1 MDKTALTAVLKE
13 KFGFDSFKPG
23 QAEVLEALTAGKN
36 ALAMLPTGGGKSL
49 IYQMMGNMRDGL
61 VIIVTP
67 LLSLMQDQVARLN
80 YAGEPKVVALNS
92 TLPQDARRTILR
104 SLDQYK
110 FLFVSPEMLGQTV
123 VQSALRK
130 VKINLLVVD
139 EAHTIVSWG
148 PDFRPDYLA
157 LPQVHKKL
165 GQPQLLLLTA
175 TATPKMMTDITV
187 PFGLPES
194 DWFIYRQSVDRPNI
208 YLHTETL
215 ANEGQKRERLADL
228 VRQLQGPGI
237 VYFSSRKLATSM
249 ADWLAENTGRRVA
262 AYHAGL
268 DTMSRYRIQQQFM
281 LGQIDVIAATSA
293 FGMGIDKDNV
303 RYVIHY
309 HLSNDLANYLQEI
322 GRAGRDGEQSA
333 AILLYVPGDENLQL
347 NMIDGTIPNREVVM
361 GYYDKRFGA
370 DEIGRDKANL
380 LDFYAK
386 QGMNPDEV
394 ATMFETRRQQRQQ
407 DLYNLV
413 NYAKSDAGLR
423 RQLLDHFGDDA
434 QSNDDAESVG
444 VVDWHPEELAL
455 VATEA
460 PTELA
465 GVTDWRTQVAKLFN
479 LG

>member
-36 ALAMLPTGGGKSL
+36 ILAMLPTGGGKSL

-413 NYAKSDAGLR
+413 NYAKSGAGLR

>member
-36 ALAMLPTGGGKSL
+36 TLAMLPTGGGKSL

-394 ATMFETRRQQRQQ
+394 ATVFETRRQQRQQ

>member
-36 ALAMLPTGGGKSL
+36 TLAMLPTGGGKSL

-104 SLDQYK
+104 GLNQYK

>member
-36 ALAMLPTGGGKSL
+36 TLAMLPTGGGKSL

-175 TATPKMMTDITV
+175 TATPKMMNDITV

-322 GRAGRDGEQSA
+322 GRAGRDGGQSA

-386 QGMNPDEV
+386 QGMNPDAVE
-394 ATMFETRRQQRQQ
+394 TMYEARRQQRQQ

-434 QSNDDAESVG
+434 KANDESESVG
-444 VVDWHPEELAL
+444 VVDWHPEQLDL
-455 VATEA
+455 VATEVPA
-460 PTELA
+460 ELA

>member
-36 ALAMLPTGGGKSL
+36 TLAMLPTGGGKSL

-215 ANEGQKRERLADL
+215 ANEGQKRDRLADL

-444 VVDWHPEELAL
+444 VVDWHPEKLAL

>member
-36 ALAMLPTGGGKSL
+36 TLAMLPTGGGKSL

-293 FGMGIDKDNV
+293 FGMGIDKENV

-333 AILLYVPGDENLQL
+333 AILLYVPGDETLQL

-386 QGMNPDEV
+386 EGMNPDEV

-444 VVDWHPEELAL
+444 VVDWHPEKLAL

>member
-36 ALAMLPTGGGKSL
+36 TLAMLPTGGGKSL

-194 DWFIYRQSVDRPNI
+194 GWFIYRQSVDRPNI

-444 VVDWHPEELAL
+444 VVDWHPEKLAL

>member
-36 ALAMLPTGGGKSL
+36 TLAMLPTGGGKSL

-249 ADWLAENTGRRVA
+249 ADRLAENTGRRVA

>member
-1 MDKTALTAVLKE
+1 MDKTALTAVLKK

-36 ALAMLPTGGGKSL
+36 TLAMLPTGGGKSL

-423 RQLLDHFGDDA
+423 RRLLDHFGDDA

>member
-36 ALAMLPTGGGKSL
+36 TLAMLPTGGGKSL

-333 AILLYVPGDENLQL
+333 AVLLYVPGDENLQL

>member
-36 ALAMLPTGGGKSL
+36 TLAMLPTGGGKSL

-293 FGMGIDKDNV
+293 FGMGIDKENV

-333 AILLYVPGDENLQL
+333 AILLYVPGDETLQL
-347 NMIDGTIPNREVVM
+347 NMIYGTIPNREVVM

-444 VVDWHPEELAL
+444 VVDWHPEKLAL

>member
-36 ALAMLPTGGGKSL
+36 TLAMLPTGGGKSL

-262 AYHAGL
+262 AYHAGI

>member
-36 ALAMLPTGGGKSL
+36 TLAMLPTGGGKSL

-361 GYYDKRFGA
+361 GYYDKRLRLRRCLKRA
-370 DEIGRDKANL
+370 VNNVNKICTISLITRSQT
-380 LDFYAK
+380 
-386 QGMNPDEV
+386 QGCD
-394 ATMFETRRQQRQQ
+394 
-407 DLYNLV
+407 V
-413 NYAKSDAGLR
+413 NYWITLAMMHSLTMMLSLLVSWIGTQKNSR
-423 RQLLDHFGDDA
+423 WWQLKRL
-434 QSNDDAESVG
+434 QN
-444 VVDWHPEELAL
+444 
-455 VATEA
+455 
-460 PTELA
+460 
-465 GVTDWRTQVAKLFN
+465 
-479 LG
+479 

>member
-36 ALAMLPTGGGKSL
+36 TLAMLPTGGGKSL

-80 YAGEPKVVALNS
+80 YAGESKVVALNS

-187 PFGLPES
+187 PFGLPEA

-215 ANEGQKRERLADL
+215 ANEGQKLERLADL

-394 ATMFETRRQQRQQ
+394 ATMFEARRQQRQQ

-434 QSNDDAESVG
+434 KSNDEAESVG
-444 VVDWHPEELAL
+444 VVDWHPENLSL

>member
-1 MDKTALTAVLKE
+1 MTAVLKE

>member
-36 ALAMLPTGGGKSL
+36 TLAMLPTGGGKSL

-215 ANEGQKRERLADL
+215 ANEGQKRERLDDL

-444 VVDWHPEELAL
+444 VVDWHPEKLAL

>member
-1 MDKTALTAVLKE
+1 MTAVLKE

-36 ALAMLPTGGGKSL
+36 TLAMLPTGGGKSL

-444 VVDWHPEELAL
+444 VVDWHPEKLAL

>member
-36 ALAMLPTGGGKSL
+36 TLAMLPTGGGKSL

>member
-36 ALAMLPTGGGKSL
+36 TLAMLPTGGGKSL

-322 GRAGRDGEQSA
+322 GRAGRDGEQSV

-444 VVDWHPEELAL
+444 VVDWHPEKLAL

>member
-36 ALAMLPTGGGKSL
+36 ILAMLPTGGGKSL

-281 LGQIDVIAATSA
+281 FGQIDVIAATSA

-413 NYAKSDAGLR
+413 NYAKSGAGLR

>member
-36 ALAMLPTGGGKSL
+36 TLAMLPTGGGKSL

-104 SLDQYK
+104 SLDQCK

>member
-36 ALAMLPTGGGKSL
+36 TLAMLPTGGGKSL

-215 ANEGQKRERLADL
+215 VNEGQKRERLADL

-281 LGQIDVIAATSA
+281 LGQIDIIAATSA

-386 QGMNPDEV
+386 KGMNPDEV

>member
-36 ALAMLPTGGGKSL
+36 TLAMLPTGGGKSL

-361 GYYDKRFGA
+361 GCYDKRFGA

-394 ATMFETRRQQRQQ
+394 ATMFETRHQQRQQ

>member
-1 MDKTALTAVLKE
+1 VDKTALTVVLKE

-36 ALAMLPTGGGKSL
+36 TLAMLPTGGGKSL

-444 VVDWHPEELAL
+444 VVDWHPEKLAL

>member
-36 ALAMLPTGGGKSL
+36 TLAMLPTGGGKSL

-293 FGMGIDKDNV
+293 FGMGIDKENV

-333 AILLYVPGDENLQL
+333 AILLYVPGDETLQL

-444 VVDWHPEELAL
+444 VVDWHPEKLAL

>member
-36 ALAMLPTGGGKSL
+36 TLAMLPTGGGKSL
-49 IYQMMGNMRDGL
+49 IYQMMVNMRDGL

>member
-36 ALAMLPTGGGKSL
+36 TLAMLPTGGGKSL

-215 ANEGQKRERLADL
+215 ANEGQKRQRLADL

-322 GRAGRDGEQSA
+322 GRAGRDGEQSV

-444 VVDWHPEELAL
+444 VVDWHPEKLAL

>member
-36 ALAMLPTGGGKSL
+36 TLAMLPTGGGKSL

-293 FGMGIDKDNV
+293 FGMGIDKENV

-465 GVTDWRTQVAKLFN
+465 GVTDWRTQVAKFFN

>member
-36 ALAMLPTGGGKSL
+36 TLAMLPTGGGKSL

-215 ANEGQKRERLADL
+215 VNEGQKRERLADL

-281 LGQIDVIAATSA
+281 LGQIDIIAATSA

-347 NMIDGTIPNREVVM
+347 NMIDGTIPHREVVM

>member
-36 ALAMLPTGGGKSL
+36 TLAMLPTGGGKSL

-215 ANEGQKRERLADL
+215 SNEGQKRERLADL

-444 VVDWHPEELAL
+444 VVDWHPEKLAL

>member
-1 MDKTALTAVLKE
+1 
-13 KFGFDSFKPG
+13 
-23 QAEVLEALTAGKN
+23 
-36 ALAMLPTGGGKSL
+36 MLPTGGGKSL

>member
-36 ALAMLPTGGGKSL
+36 TLAMLPTGGGKSL

-333 AILLYVPGDENLQL
+333 AILLYGPGDENLQL

>member
-36 ALAMLPTGGGKSL
+36 TLAMLPTGGGKSL

-380 LDFYAK
+380 LDFYTK

>member
-36 ALAMLPTGGGKSL
+36 TLAMLPTGGGKSL

-444 VVDWHPEELAL
+444 VVDWHPEKLAL

-465 GVTDWRTQVAKLFN
+465 GVTDWRTQVAKFFN

>member
-1 MDKTALTAVLKE
+1 MTAVLKE

-36 ALAMLPTGGGKSL
+36 TLAMLPTGGGKSL

-347 NMIDGTIPNREVVM
+347 NMIDGAIPNREVVM

>member
-1 MDKTALTAVLKE
+1 MDKTALTAILKE

-36 ALAMLPTGGGKSL
+36 TLAMLPTGGGKSL

-123 VQSALRK
+123 VQSALCK

-434 QSNDDAESVG
+434 LSNDDAESVG

>member
-36 ALAMLPTGGGKSL
+36 TLAMLPTGGGKSL

-465 GVTDWRTQVAKLFN
+465 GVTDWRTQVAKFFN

>member
-36 ALAMLPTGGGKSL
+36 TLAMLPTGGGKSL

-386 QGMNPDEV
+386 QGTNPDEV

>member
-36 ALAMLPTGGGKSL
+36 TLAMLPTGGGKSL

-130 VKINLLVVD
+130 MKINLLVVD

-194 DWFIYRQSVDRPNI
+194 GWFIYRQSVDRPNI

-465 GVTDWRTQVAKLFN
+465 DVTDWRTQVAKLFN

>member
-36 ALAMLPTGGGKSL
+36 TLAMLPTGGGKSL

-293 FGMGIDKDNV
+293 FGMGIDKENV

-333 AILLYVPGDENLQL
+333 AILLYVPGDETLQL

-434 QSNDDAESVG
+434 QSNGDAESVG
-444 VVDWHPEELAL
+444 VVDWHPEKLAL